1 MSEGTFNIWS
11 FHSFKKMS
19 RISQYFICLLVLT
32 GPAFSQQKSNDF
44 TRRMDNFDGKFSPYS
59 GKSFMNARLNA
70 KLNNRIRIDEWPTKY
85 SPFGGKRFVSKS
97 HEGLIR
103 KRIDWQKIPAE
114 LAHEESRS
122 KLASERVLESDL
134 NNRASATASVEFR
147 DAYYEQLEQRVD
159 DWLSKVNNVSLQ
171 EINRYQF
178 RKGRPSE
185 PGFPVQ
191 QAGSEGNQKTQS
203 LSNSVNPIKNITSDK
218 QPKGSSYWLGPRKT
232 SVQGGSQE
240 IQKPPAVKST
250 PRGGYRSLPR
260 PILGPKKVRVE
271 VGTSK

>member
-1 MSEGTFNIWS
+1 MNGLPNTHLLAEKDLFPKVMKAYQEKN
-11 FHSFKKMS
+11 
-19 RISQYFICLLVLT
+19 CL
-32 GPAFSQQKSNDF
+32 
-44 TRRMDNFDGKFSPYS
+44 
-59 GKSFMNARLNA
+59 A
-70 KLNNRIRIDEWPTKY
+70 KL
-85 SPFGGKRFVSKS
+85 
-97 HEGLIR
+97 
-103 KRIDWQKIPAE
+103 PAE

-218 QPKGSSYWLGPRKT
+218 QSKGSSYWLGPRKT
-232 SVQGGSQE
+232 SLQGGSQE
-240 IQKPPAVKST
+240 IQKPPAVNQLQ
-250 PRGGYRSLPR
+250 RGIPISPR
-260 PILGPKKVRVE
+260 PVLGPKKVRVE
-271 VGTSK
+271 VTPK